1 MSVARRDGPTED
13 RVDRFDFERLE
24 QSVDSLLR
32 DHARL
37 QAEREALMAELA
49 DREHRSSE
57 LERALEGERQR
68 RRSALEA
75 VDRIRARVEALQAFS
90 TRRIAPG
97 SGGTSGSGSPEEVAG
112 DTEDAGR

>member
-1 MSVARRDGPTED
+1 MSVTRRDGPTED

-49 DREHRSSE
+49 DREHRISG
-57 LERALEGERQR
+57 LERALAGERHR
-68 RRSALEA
+68 RLSALEA
-75 VDRIRARVEALQAFS
+75 VDRIHARVEALQALPV
-90 TRRIAPG
+90 RWIAAG
-97 SGGTSGSGSPEEVAG
+97 SSGGGEGEGGSE
-112 DTEDAGR
+112 TEDASL

>member
-1 MSVARRDGPTED
+1 MSGARRDGLTED

-49 DREHRSSE
+49 EREHRISG
-57 LERALEGERQR
+57 LERALETQR
-68 RRSALEA
+68 ARRLAALEA
-75 VDRIRARVEALQAFS
+75 VDRISSRVEALRACGVRRVAADFEGGQA
-90 TRRIAPG
+90 
-97 SGGTSGSGSPEEVAG
+97 
-112 DTEDAGR
+112 DTEGASR